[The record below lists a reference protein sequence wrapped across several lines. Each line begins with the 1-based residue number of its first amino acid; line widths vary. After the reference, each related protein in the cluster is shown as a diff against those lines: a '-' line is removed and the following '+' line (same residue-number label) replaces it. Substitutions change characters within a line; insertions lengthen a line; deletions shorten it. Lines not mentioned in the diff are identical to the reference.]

1 MKKVNID
8 VEGMTCAA
16 CSSRIQKV
24 LDKKEGVESSN
35 VNLLSNKAV
44 IEYDEEK
51 ISKDELIKSI
61 EKTGFEVPIVTKKVL
76 IQGMTCAACSSRLD
90 KVLNKIEGVESANVN
105 LSTNLA
111 TITFKS
117 GAVEDKEILDT
128 IKKAGFSGEIEV
140 KRDFDREKELREKEI
155 KSLKASFIISAILSI
170 PLFSVM
176 FLQMAGIET
185 ILDNGWVQLLLATPV
200 QFIIGRRFYK
210 GAYNSLRGGGANMDV
225 LVSMGTSAAY
235 FYSLYNL
242 LNGSDEFYFE
252 SSAVIITLILLGK
265 TFEAIAKGKTSE
277 AIKKLMGLQPK
288 TANVI
293 RDGKEVEILIEDLKV
308 KDIVVVRPGEKV
320 PVDGIIVKGHSS
332 LDESMISGES
342 IPVDKTVGD
351 KVIGA
356 TVNKFGSFQFEA
368 TNIGE
373 NTVLSQ
379 IIRLVEDAQG
389 SKAPVQRLADQISS
403 VFVPVVVLIAL
414 VTFLFFNFV
423 KGDFNTGLLNAVAVL
438 VIACPCALGLA
449 TPTAIMV
456 GTGKGAENG
465 ILIKSGEHLEKA
477 HKIDT
482 LVLDK
487 TGTITKGK
495 PELTDIYPINIKEE
509 DLLVRLASA
518 ESPSEHPLSEGIMK
532 YAKDKNIEIKTPSKF
547 EAVPGKGLIAK
558 VDEEVIFVGNRRLMK
573 ENSLDISSVE
583 DKLVSLEEEGKT
595 AMLISNDKEIL
606 GVIAVADQ
614 VKEGS
619 VEAIKELKEMN
630 LDIYMLTGDNER
642 TARSIAKTVGIDN
655 VFADVLPEDKSTIVM
670 DLKDKGRNVG
680 MVGDGINDA
689 PALVSA
695 DVGFAIGTGTDIA
708 MEASDITLIS
718 GELETIVTSIRL
730 SHRTMRTIKQNLFWA
745 FFYNAIGIP
754 FAALGYLNPMVAG
767 AAMAF
772 SSVSV
777 VTNSLRLKNFK

>member
-1 MKKVNID
+1 MRKVNID

-155 KSLKASFIISAILSI
+155 KSLKTSFIISAILSI

-242 LNGSDEFYFE
+242 LNGSNEFYFE

-293 RDGKEVEILIEDLKV
+293 RDGEEVEILIEDLKV

-547 EAVPGKGLIAK
+547 EAVPGKGLIAT

>member
-155 KSLKASFIISAILSI
+155 KSLKTSFIISAILSI

-242 LNGSDEFYFE
+242 LNGSNEFYFE

-293 RDGKEVEILIEDLKV
+293 RDGEEVEILIEDLKV

-547 EAVPGKGLIAK
+547 EAVPGKGLIAT

-619 VEAIKELKEMN
+619 VEAIRELKEMN